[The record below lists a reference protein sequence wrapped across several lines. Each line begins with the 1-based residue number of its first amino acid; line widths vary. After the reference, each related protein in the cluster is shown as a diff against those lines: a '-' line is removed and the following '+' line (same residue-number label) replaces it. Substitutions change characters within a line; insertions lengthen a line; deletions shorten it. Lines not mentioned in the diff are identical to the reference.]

1 MSKCCFFVGFRYYLI
16 FILQAIIQ
24 DAVTLKEPLKK
35 TLKKAKKVKSKP
47 KLLLEISSSEEKW
60 THIQKDMSKALSF
73 WNDVAKKYDGKPN
86 PDDTRMLE
94 IKKLLKDLQ
103 KKLTQ
108 FT

>member
-1 MSKCCFFVGFRYYLI
+1 MSKCCFFVGFRYYLF

-35 TLKKAKKVKSKP
+35 NLKKSKKANS
-47 KLLLEISSSEEKW
+47 KLLLEISRSEEKW

-86 PDDTRMLE
+86 PDDNRMIE

>member
-16 FILQAIIQ
+16 FIIQAIIQ

-35 TLKKAKKVKSKP
+35 NLKKSKKAKSKP
-47 KLLLEISSSEEKW
+47 KFVFEISSSEEKW
-60 THIQKDMSKALSF
+60 THIQKDMTTALSF

-86 PDDTRMLE
+86 PDDNRMLE